1 MATMSRQA
9 SEASILRDIHVT
21 EAGSGPAVL
30 CLHGIG
36 SSSVAFTP
44 QLDELA
50 DDLRLIAWDAPGY
63 ASSADPETA
72 PGLDGYAD
80 AAARVARERAD
91 GPVHVLGVSWGGVI
105 AVRLANRHPELVK
118 SLILADST
126 RGSGQSAQQA
136 AAMRARGAELA
147 ELGPAA
153 FAERRG
159 ARLVTDRAPA
169 ELVQRVTATM
179 TDAIRMP
186 GYGYA
191 AESMAETDLS
201 AELSDVRAPTLVLCG
216 AEDRITGVEESQ
228 ALAGGIHDAVFVTL
242 AAAGHLANQESPEAF
257 NAWVSSYIH
266 IIERLYR

>member
-1 MATMSRQA
+1 MSELA
-9 SEASILRDIHVT
+9 SESSTPSDIHVV
-21 EAGSGPAVL
+21 EAGAGPAVL

-44 QLDELA
+44 QFDELA
-50 DDLRLIAWDAPGY
+50 ADLRLIAWDAPGY
-63 ASSADPETA
+63 ANSADPDAA

-80 AAARVARERAD
+80 AAAKLAQERAD

-105 AVRLANRHPELVK
+105 AIRLANRHPELVR
-118 SLILADST
+118 SLILADSS
-126 RGSGQSAQQA
+126 RGSGQSPEQA

-147 ELGPAA
+147 ELGPTA

-169 ELVQRVTATM
+169 ELVARVTAGM
-179 TDAIRMP
+179 ANAIRMP

-201 AELSDVRAPTLVLCG
+201 AELCDVRAPTLVLCG
-216 AEDRITGVEESQ
+216 AEDRVTGVDESQ
-228 ALAGGIHDAVFVTL
+228 ALAGGIPDAVFVTL
-242 AAAGHLANQESPEAF
+242 RAAGHLANQESPEAF

-266 IIERLYR
+266 IIERLYC